1 MEEVLVIRCLDIL
14 NNIFAFNHLDNCNR
28 ISRFL
33 ENVVYINNLTETK
46 NLIILNEFINKNK
59 KIFIEIDPAY
69 LFNSALSNKIF
80 VDLPKLDK
88 HLKILINNKNSF
100 LLMNFMREQLP
111 HDEYIIPLLYTLQKY
126 PELKNRILYITNLD
140 INDELTRV
148 SNLIGLSA
156 DGLICYNFNYFELDC
171 YFNNIENNVTR
182 SSNKEKLFL
191 SLNTKPEKP
200 NRLNMALYL
209 NKYNLF
215 NEGYFSL
222 RKSYKYDASEAKQS
236 IFDDLVDQ
244 FYSFSKKWD
253 NLVIRQDLDEI
264 NNHIDRK
271 GTWSGYPYPIEL
283 YNKSYISIIAE
294 THFKFNRSVFLTE
307 KTYRTIF
314 YEHPFIMLGP
324 PNSLTA
330 LRSLGYITFA
340 PIINEEYDVEESD
353 YKRLCSGLEN
363 LINNKKQIIERYNEL
378 LDISKH
384 NKNILIKN
392 SQKSISSIKN
402 IFKGLR

>member
-69 LFNSALSNKIF
+69 LFNSAISNKIF

-253 NLVIRQDLDEI
+253 NEQD
-264 NNHIDRK
+264 
-271 GTWSGYPYPIEL
+271 
-283 YNKSYISIIAE
+283 
-294 THFKFNRSVFLTE
+294 
-307 KTYRTIF
+307 
-314 YEHPFIMLGP
+314 
-324 PNSLTA
+324 
-330 LRSLGYITFA
+330 
-340 PIINEEYDVEESD
+340 
-353 YKRLCSGLEN
+353 
-363 LINNKKQIIERYNEL
+363 
-378 LDISKH
+378 
-384 NKNILIKN
+384 IL
-392 SQKSISSIKN
+392 
-402 IFKGLR
+402 